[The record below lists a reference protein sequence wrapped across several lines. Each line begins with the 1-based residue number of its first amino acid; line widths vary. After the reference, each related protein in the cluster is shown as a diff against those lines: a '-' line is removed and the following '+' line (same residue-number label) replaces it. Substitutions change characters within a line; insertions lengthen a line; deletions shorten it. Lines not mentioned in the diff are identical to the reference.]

1 MNTPLDLGPFIDA
14 QSALLGLTI
23 APELRPGVL
32 RYLQM
37 VVAMA
42 PRVTDF
48 ALTPAD
54 ESGNVFVPVA
64 SPAGIPS
71 RDRPT
76 VPSGE
81 GLS

>member
-1 MNTPLDLGPFIDA
+1 MSTPLDLGPFIDA

-64 SPAGIPS
+64 SRAEIPS
-71 RDRPT
+71 GDRPT
-76 VPSGE
+76 VPSGA
-81 GLS
+81 GRS